1 MRFYT
6 ILTSLLSIS
15 VAATAAADG
24 EEPAVAPSVL
34 QNLKHG
40 FEALAAAAN
49 QFTGDPHG
57 LTSAAESLLT
67 TLEADVERLKN
78 AENLKAKDCFP
89 LVKPSLA
96 VEKHGN
102 ILASVLK
109 ARRPEIELHQLCG
122 AVQQFL
128 SRGVDDS
135 AEFAEVLKSKVP
147 GLIKPVV
154 KLSGDMTIKTLKQL
168 RDYFHDDVCFDEAQK
183 REQCLK
189 TSPLTVSMHGEC
201 FD

>member
-6 ILTSLLSIS
+6 IVTSLLSIS
-15 VAATAAADG
+15 LAASASAN

-49 QFTGDPHG
+49 QFNGNPHG

-67 TLEADVERLKN
+67 TLEADLVRLRN
-78 AENLKAKDCFP
+78 IENLKAKECFP

-96 VEKHGN
+96 VEKYGN
-102 ILASVLK
+102 ILANVLK

-122 AVQQFL
+122 TVQQFL

-147 GLIKPVV
+147 GLIRPVV

-168 RDYFHDDVCFDEAQK
+168 RDYFNDDVCFDDAQR
-183 REQCLK
+183 REECLNS
-189 TSPLTVSMHGEC
+189 SPLTVSKHGEC
-201 FD
+201 FA